1 MDYIKL
7 GGNVTVD
14 GLGKMLEAALGG
26 PHGYTD
32 SLIAEVPIALYIVE
46 IAKIADDKE
55 EWFPLGK
62 WATIQAIQGRIEKEI
77 TTLFKKE
84 GSDGYTN

>member
-1 MDYIKL
+1 MDYVNL
-7 GGNVTVD
+7 GGSMTVE

-77 TTLFKKE
+77 TTLFKE
-84 GSDGYTN
+84 DSDGKL

>member
-1 MDYIKL
+1 M
-7 GGNVTVD
+7 
-14 GLGKMLEAALGG
+14 
-26 PHGYTD
+26 
-32 SLIAEVPIALYIVE
+32 IAEVPIALYIVE

-77 TTLFKKE
+77 TTLFKE
-84 GSDGYTN
+84 DSDVSNRE